1 MQRKILIAMVFSLV
15 VLIIG
20 FACQSKIS
28 AAVETEIL
36 EITVGEPTLLNQP
49 RYQNSASVSV
59 SRTGVVAA
67 FYPLVQRYRTSTDG
81 GLTWGSKMETPAQ
94 HGGGST
100 SGTLRDGG
108 VIKFLTT
115 ADKPIGEEEGRVA
128 PLVGGYKEG
137 WFMLHSTFAW
147 FNDDFTGYEVAPV
160 QVYDPDA
167 VITKQTQISARVFAK
182 HR

>member
-1 MQRKILIAMVFSLV
+1 MQRNSLIALVFSMA

-20 FACQSKIS
+20 FAYQSKIS
-28 AAVETEIL
+28 AAEETEIL
-36 EITVGEPTLLNQP
+36 ETTVGEPTLLNQP

-59 SRTGVVAA
+59 SHTGVVAA
-67 FYPLVQRYRTSTDG
+67 FHPLLQRYRTSTHG
-81 GLTWGSKMETPAQ
+81 SLTWGTEMETPAQ

-100 SGTLRDGG
+100 SGTQRNGR

-128 PLVGGYKEG
+128 PLVGGYQEG

-147 FNDDFTGYEVAPV
+147 FNDDFTSFEVAAV
-160 QVYDPDA
+160 QVYMPAA
-167 VITKQTQISARVFAK
+167 VITKQTHIPGVTT
-182 HR
+182 